1 MNYTINPQ
9 SAFGLSFSVP
19 VSVTDKHLK
28 LAGSAQLKVLL
39 WLLRHTAEQPTTEQM
54 CRALNMT
61 PADANDAMQYWL
73 EVGLVMEQ
81 GETVCAVQTPQT
93 PTAPITD
100 SEPTAPA
107 ADAKTPIAQTRP
119 TAEQVS
125 RRGNESSEIAFLFN
139 EAQKKFGR
147 TIGYDSQSTLLM
159 IHDSYGLP
167 VEVILMLIEYCVSIG
182 KSGMSYIST
191 TAKNWSEKEID
202 SIEKADEK
210 IKSLRRCESLW
221 KELCELT
228 GISTPRPTAVQS
240 EYLHKWS
247 KDFGYPMNII
257 FAAYE
262 EMANHTDKI
271 SFAYMNKV
279 LENWHQAGVREI
291 GDIDRIKQEKAAAK
305 TKPNKQVNTQTP
317 SYDLNAFMQH
327 SAQDP
332 IVYKKNK
339 KGAQ

>member
-1 MNYTINPQ
+1 MNYSINPQ
-9 SAFGLSFSVP
+9 AAFGLSFSVP
-19 VSVTDKHLK
+19 ISVTDKHLK

-39 WLLRHTAEQPTTEQM
+39 WLLRHMAEQPTTEQL
-54 CRALNMT
+54 CQALNMT

-73 EVGLVMEQ
+73 ETGLVIKQ
-81 GETVCAVQTPQT
+81 GEAACTQAAPALSAPPAASKPNEPAKTVQ
-93 PTAPITD
+93 APIT
-100 SEPTAPA
+100 
-107 ADAKTPIAQTRP
+107 QTRP
-119 TAEQVS
+119 TAEQIA
-125 RRGNESSEIAFLFN
+125 RRGKESAEIAFLFN
-139 EAQKKFGR
+139 EAQKKLGR
-147 TIGYDSQSTLLM
+147 TIGYDSQSALLM
-159 IHDSYGLP
+159 IHDGYGLP

-182 KSGMSYIST
+182 KPGIGYISA

-247 KDFGYPMNII
+247 RDFGYPVNII
-257 FAAYE
+257 FSAYE

-279 LENWHQAGVREI
+279 LENWYHAGVREL

-305 TKPNKQVNTQTP
+305 AKPNKPAAVQTP
-317 SYDLNAFMQH
+317 SYDLDAFMQH

-332 IVYKKNK
+332 IVYKKK
-339 KGAQ
+339 AEEGAQ

>member
-9 SAFGLSFSVP
+9 AAFGLSFSVP

-39 WLLRHTAEQPTTEQM
+39 WLLRHAAEQPTTEQL
-54 CRALNMT
+54 CQALNMT

-73 EVGLVMEQ
+73 EVGLVVEQ
-81 GETVCAVQTPQT
+81 GQTP
-93 PTAPITD
+93 PPAPVTA
-100 SEPTAPA
+100 APA
-107 ADAKTPIAQTRP
+107 AQPVEPVKTVHAPIAETRP
-119 TAEQVS
+119 TSEQIA
-125 RRGNESSEIAFLFN
+125 RRGKESSEIAFLFN
-139 EAQKKFGR
+139 EAQKKLGR

-182 KSGMSYIST
+182 KPGMNYIAA
-191 TAKNWSEKEID
+191 TARNWSEKEID

-210 IKSLRRCESLW
+210 IKSLRQCEKLW

-228 GISTPRPTAVQS
+228 GIATPRPTAVQS
-240 EYLHKWS
+240 EFLHKWS
-247 KDFGYPMNII
+247 HTFGYAMDMI
-257 FAAYE
+257 FLAYE

-279 LENWHQAGVREI
+279 LENWHAAGLRSPEDVARM
-291 GDIDRIKQEKAAAK
+291 RQEKAAAK
-305 TKPNKQVNTQTP
+305 AKPKSKAEGHAP
-317 SYDLNAFMQH
+317 SYDLDAFMQH

-332 IVYKKNK
+332 IVYKKK
-339 KGAQ
+339 PEGGTQP